1 MDTYHVTDG
10 RNERSFP
17 FTPEGLKQ
25 AWQFSKTLRTF
36 QLTNPN
42 RVDLR
47 CAGVETGDG
56 ECQHC
61 EPADTCPICHPHTS
75 PLDDARVEIA
85 ILLLLVIALSV
96 FSVGSAWERE
106 LTFDDAHAAR
116 PLLYR

>member
-1 MDTYHVTDG
+1 MI
-10 RNERSFP
+10 P
-17 FTPEGLKQ
+17 WTPPT
-25 AWQFSKTLRTF
+25 S
-36 QLTNPN
+36 
-42 RVDLR
+42 
-47 CAGVETGDG
+47 G
-56 ECQHC
+56 ECQHF
-61 EPADTCPICHPHTS
+61 EAADTCPICHPHTS

>member
-1 MDTYHVTDG
+1 MLPA
-10 RNERSFP
+10 S
-17 FTPEGLKQ
+17 
-25 AWQFSKTLRTF
+25 LRASVRAYA
-36 QLTNPN
+36 Q
-42 RVDLR
+42 RR
-47 CAGVETGDG
+47 G
-56 ECQHC
+56 CQHC